1 MNHQQYNEWLNLL
14 VYGELEGPDRA
25 EMQKHLEE
33 CAGCREELEQRKKLY
48 QLMDRHPG
56 PEPSDALLQQAR
68 MDLRAALRI
77 ERNKRTFS
85 ERIQDR
91 LRGWMPALKPAL
103 GYAATL
109 AAGLL
114 VGALVFPRTVTVEKE
129 AGPTPGTGGLVKF
142 EPGTTQISNIRFIDA
157 NTRGDGQVEFAFDAV
172 RPMRVKGSVND
183 PRVQEV
189 LTYAMVNEQNP
200 GVRLRAVSTLS
211 ANHSKPDPKVKAALL
226 TAMQT
231 DKNDGVRKAA
241 LATLQKYPFDDEIQ
255 SALLQV
261 LQSDPNPAIR
271 IEAIKSLEGQKA
283 EGPEL
288 INVLKDRMESDNN
301 SYIRQRAKA
310 VLEEVKVQ

>member
-1 MNHQQYNEWLNLL
+1 MNHQQYKEWLNLL
-14 VYGELEGPDRA
+14 VYEELEDTERA

-33 CAGCREELEQRKKLY
+33 CAGCRAELQQRKKLY
-48 QLMDRHPG
+48 EAMNRQAG

-68 MDLRAALRI
+68 MDLRAALRA

-91 LRGWMPALKPAL
+91 ISGWMPMMKPAM
-103 GYAATL
+103 GYAAVL

-114 VGALVFPRTVTVEKE
+114 VGALAFPRTQIVEV
-129 AGPTPGTGGLVKF
+129 AGPGPKGGPNEF
-142 EPGTTQISNIRFIDA
+142 TSGGSTQISNIRFIDA
-157 NTRGDGQVEFAFDAV
+157 DSSDGQVEFAFDAV
-172 RPMRVKGSVND
+172 KPMRVKGSVSD
-183 PRVQEV
+183 PKVQEV

-211 ANHSKPDPKVKAALL
+211 ANHSKPNSKVKAALL
-226 TAMQT
+226 AALQA
-231 DKNDGVRKAA
+231 DKNDGVRRAA

-255 SALLQV
+255 SAMIYV
-261 LQSDPNPAIR
+261 LQNDPNPAIR

-283 EGPEL
+283 EGQEL
-288 INVLKDRMESDNN
+288 INVLKDTMESDNN

-310 VLEEVKVQ
+310 VLEEVRQ